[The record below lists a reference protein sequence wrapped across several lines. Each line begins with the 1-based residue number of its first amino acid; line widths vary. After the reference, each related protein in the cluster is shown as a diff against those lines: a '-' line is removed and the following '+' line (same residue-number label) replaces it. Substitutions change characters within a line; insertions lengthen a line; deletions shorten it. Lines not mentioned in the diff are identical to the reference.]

1 MDHDSSSP
9 PSDNEITHQLLRTI
23 AERQLQTEASIRS
36 MGWPLVIIVLLLA
49 YIAYKLHG

>member
-1 MDHDSSSP
+1 MEYDTSAP

-23 AERQLQTEASIRS
+23 AEQQLHTAALLRS
-36 MGWPLVIIVLLLA
+36 TSWPLFIIVLLLA